1 MPANL
6 SPEYKRAEE
15 RYRASR
21 TPEEK
26 LDALHE
32 MLATIPKHKG
42 TEKMQGDIKRR
53 IAKYSET
60 SGKKGAKRFDYYF
73 VPKEGAG
80 QVVLIGVPNSGKSS
94 LLATVTNA
102 HPVIGDYPY
111 STSKPIWGMM
121 PFENIQIQLVDLPPI
136 SKEYTEAW
144 VFGIIRNA
152 DVIIFVIDLSDDA
165 LLEHYSS
172 IIENLGNHKII
183 PLKETEEDFDDPSII
198 QVKTFVITSKFD
210 KVQDNENY
218 EFLDLEINGE
228 FEILKTI
235 ADKDWNSD
243 EFKRKIFEYLKVIRI
258 YTKEPGKEADK
269 AAPVI
274 LQRGA
279 KLKDFAKSIH
289 KDFSAKLKY
298 ARIWGDD
305 VYPGQKVQHDF
316 ELRDEDIIE
325 LHIK

>member
-42 TEKMQGDIKRR
+42 TEKMQADIKRR
-53 IAKYSET
+53 IAKYSDS

-80 QVVLIGVPNSGKSS
+80 QVVLIGAPNSGKSS
-94 LLATVTNA
+94 LLGTITSA
-102 HPVIGDYPY
+102 HPVIGEYPY
-111 STSKPIWGMM
+111 STLKPIWGMM
-121 PFENIQIQLVDLPPI
+121 FFENIQIQMVDLPPI
-136 SKEYTEAW
+136 SKDYTEAW

-152 DVIIFVIDLSDDA
+152 DVVIFVIDLSDDA

-172 IIENLGNHKII
+172 LIENLGNHNII
-183 PLKETEEDFDDPSII
+183 PLKEPGEDFEDPAIK
-198 QVKTFVITSKFD
+198 QLKTFVITTKSD
-210 KVQDNENY
+210 KVHDNENS
-218 EFLDLEINGE
+218 ELLDLEINGR

-235 ADKDWNSD
+235 ADQEWNSD
-243 EFKRKIFEYLKVIRI
+243 EFKRKVFEYLEVIRI
-258 YTKEPGKEADK
+258 YTKEPGKDADK
-269 AAPVI
+269 AGPVI
-274 LQRGA
+274 LHRGA

-298 ARIWGDD
+298 ARIWGED

>member
-32 MLATIPKHKG
+32 MLSTIPKHKG
-42 TEKMQGDIKRR
+42 TEKMQADIKRR
-53 IAKYSET
+53 IAKYSEG
-60 SGKKGAKRFDYYF
+60 SGKKGAKRFDFYF

-80 QVVLIGVPNSGKSS
+80 QVILVGAPNSGKSS

-121 PFENIQIQLVDLPPI
+121 FFENVQIQLVDLPPI
-136 SKEYTEAW
+136 SEDYTEGW

-152 DVIIFVIDLSDDA
+152 DVLVFVVDLSDDE
-165 LLEHYSS
+165 LLEQYSS
-172 IIENLGNHKII
+172 LIENLGNHKII
-183 PLKETEEDFDDPSII
+183 PQKEITEDFDDPAIKQI
-198 QVKTFVITSKFD
+198 RTFVIASKSD
-210 KVQDNENY
+210 KVLDNENM
-218 EFLDLEINGE
+218 ELLDLEINGK
-228 FEILKTI
+228 FEIFKTI
-235 ADKDWNSD
+235 ADKEWNSN
-243 EFKRKIFEYLKVIRI
+243 EFKRKVFEYLEVIRV
-258 YTKEPGKEADK
+258 YTKEPGKDADK
-269 AAPVI
+269 ADPVI
-274 LQRGA
+274 LHGGA

-289 KDFSAKLKY
+289 KDFSVKLKY
-298 ARIWGDD
+298 ARIWGED